1 VKKSQPTQKDSKKI
15 KSRSI
20 LIGSVV
26 ALLIAITP
34 YLFYSYEYFP
44 NGPIFKTWLF
54 TYESKY
60 QESVSLAM
68 WIYLGKLIPLS
79 LLVLWFFTCKHWW
92 YHIILIP
99 MAMYVFQLVSLF
111 VEDTAYFDEVEIY
124 WMIPI
129 MLTIVPFV
137 YLIRLKLFDK
147 HVLGI
152 DLEAMDMEL
161 EALKKNKPFDKNAVF
176 EEKAKTVEYLSFSEK
191 LNHWFSTGNLEF
203 IFRQFQNNL
212 KAWLHLN
219 F

>member
-1 VKKSQPTQKDSKKI
+1 VKESQPIQKDSKKI

-111 VEDTAYFDEVEIY
+111 VEDTVYFDEVEIY

-152 DLEAMDMEL
+152 DLEAMDAEL
-161 EALKKNKPFDKNAVF
+161 KALKENKTFDKNAVF
-176 EEKAKTVEYLSFSEK
+176 EEKTKTVEYLSFSEK
-191 LNHWFSTGNLEF
+191 LNYWFSTGNLEF